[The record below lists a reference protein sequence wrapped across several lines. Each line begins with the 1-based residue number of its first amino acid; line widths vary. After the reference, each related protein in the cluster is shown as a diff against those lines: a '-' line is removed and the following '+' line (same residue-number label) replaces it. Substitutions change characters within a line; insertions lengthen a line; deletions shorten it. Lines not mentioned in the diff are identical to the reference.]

1 MRHTEIASLT
11 RLPRPA
17 EGEDVSA
24 VLRRHLAILL
34 GPVLLVLCAF
44 VASLVVS
51 NTLQR
56 SEWVPFCWIAF
67 GILVIRLLWR
77 IYCWLTEYYMV
88 TPERI
93 KRVYGTLRRKE
104 DSLPLSRVTDI
115 RLDQSLLGRMLG
127 FGNLVF
133 ESVCF
138 DRFIW
143 RFDCAPYPQHL
154 LQELRE
160 STFPDQYLRGI
171 PFARKAILGQ
181 LHQAGHRPDDRAD
194 EDEA

>member
-1 MRHTEIASLT
+1 MEMSSLT

-17 EGEDVSA
+17 EGEDVGSI
-24 VLRRHLAILL
+24 LRRHLAALL
-34 GPVLLVLCAF
+34 GPVFLVLCVF

-51 NTLQR
+51 NTLKHTG
-56 SEWVPFCWIAF
+56 WVPFCWIAF
-67 GILVIRLLWR
+67 CVLFIRLLWR
-77 IYCWLTEYYMV
+77 SYCWFTEYYMV
-88 TPERI
+88 TSERI
-93 KRVYGTLRRKE
+93 LWVSGTLRRKE

-115 RLDQSLLGRMLG
+115 RLDQSPLGRILG

-143 RFDCAPYPQHL
+143 RFDCAPNPHRL

-160 STFPDQYLRGI
+160 STFPDRYPRGVL
-171 PFARKAILGQ
+171 F
-181 LHQAGHRPDDRAD
+181 HS
-194 EDEA
+194 